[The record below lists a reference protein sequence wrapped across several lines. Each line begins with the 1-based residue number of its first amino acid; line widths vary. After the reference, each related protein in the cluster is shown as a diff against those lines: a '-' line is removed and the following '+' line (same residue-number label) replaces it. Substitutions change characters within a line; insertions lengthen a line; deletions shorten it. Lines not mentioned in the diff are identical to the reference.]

1 MNELLQINFGFW
13 ILQTIAMLLTAL
25 LIPRLTISGPF
36 AALATVIVLALF
48 NSKLWDVALFF
59 QIPNNFST
67 HTLLVFVAN
76 GLAFWMIVKL
86 LPGIEVEGVLPAL
99 AAPLVFTVTSSL
111 LNLYGRDIPW
121 DQVYAQIVQTVHS
134 ARDYLSATPTA
145 APTPK

>member
-25 LIPRLTISGPF
+25 LIPRLTISGPL

-67 HTLLVFVAN
+67 HTFLVFIAN
-76 GLAFWMIVKL
+76 GLAFWLIVKL
-86 LPGIEVEGVLPAL
+86 LPGIEVEGILPAL
-99 AAPLVFTVTSSL
+99 AAPLVFTITSAA
-111 LNLYGRDIPW
+111 LNMYGRDIPW
-121 DQVYAQIVQTVHS
+121 DQVYTQIVQSVHS
-134 ARDYLSATPTA
+134 ARDYLSATPTP